1 MGFILKTIF
10 AFGVVWGGLY
20 AAQHYWLGAMMG
32 QIADNSG
39 LQLTAPAPAFPTMEI
54 DPEKMRQAINPPVN
68 IDTRKYERLAIDS
81 MMRDVERQNRNALS
95 HVPVPSSLPGLHRH

>member
-1 MGFILKTIF
+1 
-10 AFGVVWGGLY
+10 
-20 AAQHYWLGAMMG
+20 
-32 QIADNSG
+32 
-39 LQLTAPAPAFPTMEI
+39 
-54 DPEKMRQAINPPVN
+54 MRQAINPPVN

>member
-10 AFGVVWGGLY
+10 AFCVVWGGLY

-54 DPEKMRQAINPPVN
+54 DPAKLRLAINPPVS
-68 IDTRKYERLAIDS
+68 IDTKKYERLMLESKMREID
-81 MMRDVERQNRNALS
+81 QINRNALS
-95 HVPVPSSLPGLHRH
+95 HVPQPMSIPGLRH

>member
-10 AFGVVWGGLY
+10 AFCVVWGGLY

-54 DPEKMRQAINPPVN
+54 DPAKLQRAINPPET
-68 IDTRKYERLAIDS
+68 IDTKKYERLAIES
-81 MMRDVERQNRNALS
+81 MARQIDQQNRAALS
-95 HVPVPSSLPGLHRH
+95 HVPQPMSIPGLHH